1 MDINYRLFDKQKLFL
16 QSNAPVTYL
25 CCGRG
30 FGKSFVASL
39 LIVINFLQGKR
50 IIALAQNFR
59 ALNEVLFQEIRN
71 RLDEVHVQAHF
82 DKNAMKIT
90 YGNGVIYGAS
100 YEGLESVRGL
110 SKISLAVCDEAA
122 LSPPKLFE
130 TLTPCLRG
138 DGITGQVRLL
148 STPRRGS
155 WLNLYCKEHS
165 DKVEIITAKTTD
177 NKLITQEQINLMK
190 STIVNPEVMRQEL
203 EGVMLDIDSDASVIQ
218 LCDYP
223 SYDSLI
229 PCDDNFMGIDLSG
242 LGCDNNVFVVSN
254 KYRIL
259 EVESI
264 NKADTFALCNTAERL
279 IEKYKVK
286 GTFLDVT
293 GSTSCGLLDL
303 LKVKGH
309 NVLGINFAQKP
320 FDERHSNARCEMY
333 VETSKAIKGGLYVD
347 NRDIKTELSYT
358 TISVNNS
365 GKFQLCKKEDI
376 KEMIGHSPD
385 EADAF
390 ALSVYAQNHSEA
402 TLNESKHASSVANKY
417 MAYLSYQS

>member
-1 MDINYRLFDKQKLFL
+1 MNKEYQLFPKQREFL
-16 QSNAPVTYL
+16 NSTAPITYL

-39 LIVINFLQGKR
+39 LITINFLQGKR
-50 IIALAQNFR
+50 IIALAQNFK

-71 RLDEVHVQAHF
+71 RLEELEIPARIDSH
-82 DKNAMKIT
+82 AMKIT

-165 DKVEIITAKTTD
+165 DNVEIITARTSD
-177 NKLITQEQINLMK
+177 NKMITEEQIKLMK
-190 STIVNPEVMRQEL
+190 ATIVNPEIARQEL

-223 SYDSLI
+223 SYDSGRTA
-229 PCDDNFMGIDLSG
+229 DNYMGIDLSG
-242 LGCDNNVFVVSN
+242 LGADNNVFVVSN
-254 KYRIL
+254 QYRI
-259 EVESI
+259 EEIVKV
-264 NKADTFALCNTAERL
+264 NKADSFELLNVAERL
-279 IEKYKVK
+279 IQQYSVK
-286 GTFLDVT
+286 GTFIDIT
-293 GSTSCGLLDL
+293 GSTSNGLYDL
-303 LKVKGH
+303 MKSKNH
-309 NVLGINFAQKP
+309 AVLGINFAQKP
-320 FDERHSNARCEMY
+320 FEDRYNNARCEMY
-333 VETSKAIKGGLYVD
+333 LELSKAVKDGLFVS
-347 NRDIKTELSYT
+347 NQDIKTQLAYT
-358 TISVNNS
+358 TVSVNNT
-365 GKFQLCKKEDI
+365 GKFQLCKKEEI
-376 KEMIGHSPD
+376 KEAIGHSPD

-390 ALSVYAQNHSEA
+390 ALSVYAMNHKSSVQEA
-402 TLNESKHASSVANKY
+402 KHASEIGQKY
-417 MAYLSYQS
+417 LNYLGL

>member
-1 MDINYRLFDKQKLFL
+1 MNKEYSLFPKQREFL
-16 QSNAPVTYL
+16 NSTAPITYL

-39 LIVINFLQGKR
+39 LITINFLQGKR
-50 IIALAQNFR
+50 IIALAQNFK

-71 RLDEVHVQAHF
+71 RLEELEIPARIDNH
-82 DKNAMKIT
+82 AMKIT

-138 DGITGQVRLL
+138 DGITGKVRLL

-165 DKVEIITAKTTD
+165 DNVEIITARTSD
-177 NKLITQEQINLMK
+177 NKMITEEQIKLMK
-190 STIVNPEVMRQEL
+190 ATIVNPEIARQEL

-223 SYDSLI
+223 LYDNGIEL
-229 PCDDNFMGIDLSG
+229 DDNYMGIDLSG
-242 LGCDNNVFVVSN
+242 LGSDNNVFTVCN
-254 KYRIL
+254 RYRIL
-259 EVESI
+259 DMVSV
-264 NKADTFALCNTAERL
+264 NKADSFELCNVAERL
-279 IEKYKVK
+279 ITQYKVK
-286 GTFLDVT
+286 GTYIDIT
-293 GSTSCGLLDL
+293 GSTSCGLFDL
-303 LKVKGH
+303 MKAKSHAVE
-309 NVLGINFAQKP
+309 GINFAQKP
-320 FDERHSNARCEMY
+320 YEERYTNARAEMY
-333 VETSKAIKGGLYVD
+333 AETAKAIKAGLYVD
-347 NRDIKTELSYT
+347 KQDIKTQLSYT

-365 GKFQLCKKEDI
+365 GKFQLCKKEEI

-385 EADAF
+385 EADSF
-390 ALSVYAQNHSEA
+390 ALAVYAMNHSSA
-402 TLNESKHASSVANKY
+402 TLNESKHASEVANKY
-417 MAYLSYQS
+417 LNYLNWSR

>member
-1 MDINYRLFDKQKLFL
+1 M
-16 QSNAPVTYL
+16 

-39 LIVINFLQGKR
+39 LITINFLQGKR
-50 IIALAQNFR
+50 IIALAQNFK

-71 RLDEVHVQAHF
+71 RLEELEIPARIDSH
-82 DKNAMKIT
+82 AMKIT

-165 DKVEIITAKTTD
+165 DNVEIITARTSD
-177 NKLITQEQINLMK
+177 NKMITEEQIKLMK
-190 STIVNPEVMRQEL
+190 ATIVNPEIARQEL

-223 SYDSLI
+223 SYDSGRTA
-229 PCDDNFMGIDLSG
+229 DNYMGIDLSG
-242 LGCDNNVFVVSN
+242 LGADNNVFVVSN
-254 KYRIL
+254 QYRI
-259 EVESI
+259 EEIVKV
-264 NKADTFALCNTAERL
+264 NKADSFELLNVAERL
-279 IEKYKVK
+279 IQQYSVK
-286 GTFLDVT
+286 GTFIDIT
-293 GSTSCGLLDL
+293 GSTSNGLYDL
-303 LKVKGH
+303 MKSKNH
-309 NVLGINFAQKP
+309 AVLGINFAQKP
-320 FDERHSNARCEMY
+320 FEDRYNNARCEMY
-333 VETSKAIKGGLYVD
+333 LELSKAVKDGLFVS
-347 NRDIKTELSYT
+347 NQDIKTQLAYT
-358 TISVNNS
+358 TVSVNNT
-365 GKFQLCKKEDI
+365 GKFQLCKKEEI
-376 KEMIGHSPD
+376 KEAIGHSPD

-390 ALSVYAQNHSEA
+390 ALSVYAMNHKSSVQEA
-402 TLNESKHASSVANKY
+402 KHASEIGQKY
-417 MAYLSYQS
+417 LNYLGL

>member
-1 MDINYRLFDKQKLFL
+1 MNKEYKLFDKQREFL
-16 QSNAPVTYL
+16 NSTAPITYL

-39 LIVINFLQGKR
+39 LITINFLQGKR
-50 IIALAQNFR
+50 IIALAQNFK

-71 RLDEVHVQAHF
+71 RLEELEIPARIDSH
-82 DKNAMKIT
+82 AMKIT

-165 DKVEIITAKTTD
+165 DNVEIITARTSD
-177 NKLITQEQINLMK
+177 NKMITEEQIKLMK
-190 STIVNPEVMRQEL
+190 ATIVNPEIARQEL

-223 SYDSLI
+223 SYDSGRTA
-229 PCDDNFMGIDLSG
+229 DNYMGIDLSG
-242 LGCDNNVFVVSN
+242 LGADNNVFVVSN
-254 KYRIL
+254 QYRI
-259 EVESI
+259 EEIVKV
-264 NKADTFALCNTAERL
+264 NKADSFELLNVAERL
-279 IEKYKVK
+279 IQQYSVK
-286 GTFLDVT
+286 GTFIDIT
-293 GSTSCGLLDL
+293 GSTSNGLYDL
-303 LKVKGH
+303 MKSKNH
-309 NVLGINFAQKP
+309 AVLGINFAQKP
-320 FDERHSNARCEMY
+320 FEDRYNNARCEMY
-333 VETSKAIKGGLYVD
+333 LELSKAVKDGLFVS
-347 NRDIKTELSYT
+347 NQDIKTQLAYT
-358 TISVNNS
+358 TVSVNNT
-365 GKFQLCKKEDI
+365 GKFQLCKKEEI
-376 KEMIGHSPD
+376 KEAIGHSPD

-390 ALSVYAQNHSEA
+390 ALSVYAMNHKSSVQEA
-402 TLNESKHASSVANKY
+402 KHASEIGQKY
-417 MAYLSYQS
+417 LNYLGL